1 MSTVLLK
8 IIDNLSGGHAPRY
21 RGRDRAFGLY
31 SSLRRPFSV
40 KMGRLLWDTASIP
53 ARGVTVLKSI
63 IFNYEYSFSMKRLHF
78 NAISF
83 RTFLLLSC
91 LSLATSLHAQQALPG
106 DIIINEFM
114 ADPTPVI
121 GLPER
126 EFVEI
131 FNRSTKNINLSG
143 WTIKD
148 GSTTKG
154 TISSVNIAPG
164 EYAIICRIA
173 DTSLFSPFGKLA
185 AASTLPSINNDA
197 DSLVLADATGRVID
211 KIYFTDAWYRDAAR
225 KDGGYTIERINP
237 EDDCAG
243 DLNWRA
249 SLSIQGGTP
258 GTVNSVFGVT
268 PDNTAP
274 LLATYSLSGDSLLK
288 ISFNENMDT
297 LLLKNP
303 AAYQFTPALNV
314 SSIVI
319 PDPKSVNIK
328 FSSPISEG
336 ILYTVRIQ
344 GLADCPGNNLVDTS
358 VSFGLAEIP
367 SFNEILI
374 TEIMA
379 DPSPVVGLPDAEYIE
394 IYNNSDK
401 ILSLGGIRLKDGTG
415 TATFQDQFLL
425 PRQYRIVTSES
436 NAPLFAN
443 FGGAIALKSFPSLT
457 NSGEELVLID
467 AFDVPIF
474 YVEYTDTWY
483 TNSLKRNG
491 GWSLELIDI
500 SKPCLG
506 TGNWTDSKG
515 TLGGTPGA
523 ANSVAGTVE
532 ISQIPQATYVEV
544 ISKDTLVVNFDK
556 PIYPSSIFSS
566 AFFISPSVNIVNLFV
581 INNAFTKVELVL
593 ETSLQPNTIYP
604 LYVKNIEDC
613 QGNKM
618 IPDTLYFGLPDSVV
632 QGDIIINEILFN
644 PKTNGADFVEIL
656 NVSNKILAIKDL
668 IIAEEDAVSGDYS
681 ESANLLSSGR
691 QILPGQYL
699 ALTSKADAVMQFYTT
714 PGKGAFIETS
724 SMPNYNDDE
733 GIAVLL
739 TKNLQVLDRFA
750 YLDDYHFQLLDD
762 EDGVSLERISST
774 QATQDPKNWQSAA
787 KLAGFATPGY
797 RNSVYLV
804 PNISGKLN
812 LSPEVFSPDQDGFD
826 DVLGINYQFE
836 KPAYIGTVGVYTVEG
851 IPVRKLVKNETL
863 LQEGLI
869 TWDGLDDE
877 GKKAR
882 TGIYVVLF
890 EVFDLEGNK
899 DVLRAKCVLAT
910 KLN

>member
-1 MSTVLLK
+1 M
-8 IIDNLSGGHAPRY
+8 GC
-21 RGRDRAFGLY
+21 
-31 SSLRRPFSV
+31 SLR
-40 KMGRLLWDTASIP
+40 DTASIP
-53 ARGVTVLKSI
+53 ARGVFVHK
-63 IFNYEYSFSMKRLHF
+63 SFSF
-78 NAISF
+78 NFEMHHSMRPLIHSSYAI
-83 RTFLLLSC
+83 RTFLLLISSFFC
-91 LSLATSLHAQQALPG
+91 TTLHAQVAIPG

-148 GSTTKG
+148 GSTTRG
-154 TISSVNIAPG
+154 TIANVNLAPG
-164 EYAIICRIA
+164 EYAIICKNA
-173 DTSLFSPFGKLA
+173 DTSLFSPLGKIA
-185 AASTLPSINNDA
+185 AASTLPAINNDA
-197 DSLVLADATGRVID
+197 DSLILATSTGLVID

-237 EDDCAG
+237 EDECAG

-249 SLSIQGGTP
+249 SLSILGGTP
-258 GTVNSVFGVT
+258 GAVNSVFGAT

-288 ISFNENMDT
+288 IIFNENMDT
-297 LLLKNP
+297 LLLKNT
-303 AAYQFTPALNV
+303 AAYLFTPSLSV
-314 SSIVI
+314 SSINI
-319 PDPKSVNIK
+319 PDAKTVNIK
-328 FSSPISEG
+328 FSAPISEG
-336 ILYTVRIQ
+336 VFYTLRIQ
-344 GLADCPGNNLVDTS
+344 GLADCPGNNLADTS

-367 SFNEILI
+367 GFNEILI

-379 DPSPVVGLPDAEYIE
+379 DPSPTVGLPDAEYIE

-425 PRQYRIVTSES
+425 PRQYRIVSSES
-436 NAPLFAN
+436 NAPLFASV
-443 FGGAIALKSFPSLT
+443 GGAIALKSFPSLT
-457 NSGEELVLID
+457 NSGEELVLLD
-467 AFDVPIF
+467 AFDIPIC
-474 YVEYTDTWY
+474 YVEYSDTWY
-483 TNSLKRNG
+483 SSTLKKDG
-491 GWSLELIDI
+491 GWSLELIDLT
-500 SKPCLG
+500 KPCLQ

-515 TLGGTPGA
+515 TLGGTPNA

-532 ISQIPQATYVEV
+532 ISQIPKPLYVEV
-544 ISKDTLVVNFDK
+544 ITKDTLIVYFDK
-556 PIYPSSIFSS
+556 AINPVSIFFN
-566 AFFISPSVNIVNLFV
+566 AFDISPFIDINQLLV
-581 INNAFTKVELVL
+581 INNAFTQVRLVL
-593 ETSLQPNTIYP
+593 KTPIQLSTTYQLI
-604 LYVKNIEDC
+604 VKNIEDC
-613 QGNKM
+613 QRNKI
-618 IPDTLYFGLPDSVV
+618 IPDTLYFGLPDSLV
-632 QGDIIINEILFN
+632 QGDIIINEVLFN

-656 NVSNKILAIKDL
+656 NVSNKILAVKDL
-668 IIAEEDAVSGDYS
+668 IIAEESPVNGDYT
-681 ESANLLSSGR
+681 ESAKLSTSGR
-691 QILPGQYL
+691 QIFPGQYL
-699 ALTSKADAVMQFYTT
+699 VLTSKADAVIPFYTT
-714 PGKGAFIETS
+714 PGKEAFIETS

-733 GIAVLL
+733 GIVVLL

-750 YLDDYHFQLLDD
+750 YLDDYHFKLLDN
-762 EDGVSLERISST
+762 EDGVSLERISSS
-774 QATQDPKNWQSAA
+774 QPTQDPKNWQSAA

-836 KPAYIGTVGVYTVEG
+836 KPAFVGTVGVYTAEG

-863 LQEGLI
+863 QQQGLI

-882 TGIYVVLF
+882 TGIYVILF